1 MEARVLILYGD
12 GTQTL
17 PMAKALH
24 KLGCEVHA
32 VVSSKLCYGYGSR
45 YIGKKYLFQDINNI
59 QALYDYVIKLL
70 QHDHYDVII
79 PMHDESA
86 EMVSTYKDVLLIYTC
101 FVMPSIND
109 FKKGHDKQQ
118 LIDLLQRK
126 RYPHPKTVF
135 VESNVINKEVL
146 DKANFPLLIK
156 PNITSGARGMT
167 KCDNEEE
174 LRQRFPLVYRQF
186 GACHLQSIVK
196 AGGHQFEVQLYVNGK
211 GELVQSS
218 VIKKFRWYPAKGG
231 SSSCCVS
238 EFNQEIVDICYQV
251 LKDLGWVGFA
261 DFDTIEDPE
270 TGELLIMELNPRLP
284 ACVRAAFEGGVNWA
298 DVILNEYLGQEHQ
311 IYQQQDG
318 KYLRFLGFEVLWF
331 VKSKNRWNT
340 KPNWFKFLGK
350 NIYYQDFMSNDV
362 WPFVLGSIGNVKKLL
377 SSDFR
382 KAKAG
387 I

>member
-1 MEARVLILYGD
+1 MKHKVLILYGD

-17 PMAKALH
+17 PMAQVLH
-24 KLGCEVHA
+24 KMGCEVHA
-32 VVSSKLCYGYGSR
+32 VVSSKLSYGYGSR
-45 YIGKKYLFQDINNI
+45 YIDIKYIFKEVNNI
-59 QALYDYVIKLL
+59 SLFYNFIISILS
-70 QHDHYDVII
+70 HEHYDVMI

-86 EMVSTYKDVLLIYTC
+86 EMVSTYQDELLKYTH
-101 FVMPSIND
+101 FVMPQINV
-109 FKKGHDKQQ
+109 FKRGYDKQQ
-118 LIDLLQRK
+118 LIGLLQRK
-126 RYPHPKTVF
+126 GYPHPKTVF
-135 VESNVINKEVL
+135 VEHDEINGEVL
-146 DKANFPLLIK
+146 SQVDFPILIK

-167 KCDNEEE
+167 KCDNEDE
-174 LRQRFPLVYRQF
+174 LRQRFAHVYYQY
-186 GACHLQSIVK
+186 GPCHLQSIVK
-196 AGGHQFEVQLYVNGK
+196 AGGHQVEVQLYVNGK

-218 VIKKFRWYPAKGG
+218 VIKKYRWYPVKGG

-238 EFNQEIVDICYQV
+238 EYNKQIVEICFQV

-298 DVILNEYLGQEHQ
+298 DVILNEYLGQEHKN
-311 IYQQQDG
+311 YHQQEG
-318 KYLRFLGFEVLWF
+318 KYLRFLGFEILWF
-331 VKSKNRWNT
+331 VNSKNRWKT

-350 NIYYQDFMSNDV
+350 NIYYQDLMLNDV
-362 WPFVLGSIGNVKKLL
+362 RPFVLGTIGNIKKLL
-377 SSDFR
+377 NRDFR

>member
-1 MEARVLILYGD
+1 MSQRVLILYGD

-17 PMAKALH
+17 PMSQALH
-24 KLGCEVHA
+24 KMGCEVHA
-32 VVSSKLCYGYGSR
+32 VVSSKLSYGYGSR
-45 YIGKKYLFQDINNI
+45 CIDKKYIFKEINNI
-59 QALYDYVIKLL
+59 SLFYDYVISLL
-70 QHDHYDVII
+70 KREHYDVMI

-86 EMVSTYKDVLLIYTC
+86 EMVSTYQNELLKYTH
-101 FVMPSIND
+101 FIMPSVDVFRN
-109 FKKGHDKQQ
+109 GYDKQK
-118 LIDLLQRK
+118 LMMLLEK
-126 RYPHPKTVF
+126 KSYPHPKTVF
-135 VESNVINKEVL
+135 VEQDVIDDDVF
-146 DKANFPLLIK
+146 DKVDFPVLIK

-174 LRQRFPLVYRQF
+174 LRQRYPYAYHQY
-186 GACHLQSIVK
+186 GPCHLQSIIK
-196 AGGHQFEVQLYVNGK
+196 AGGHQVEVQLYVNGK

-218 VIKKFRWYPAKGG
+218 VIKKFRWYPVNGG

-238 EFNQEIVDICYQV
+238 EYNKKIVEICYQV

-311 IYQQQDG
+311 IYQQQGG
-318 KYLRFLGFEVLWF
+318 KYLRFLGFEMLWF
-331 VKSKNRWNT
+331 VKSRKRWGT
-340 KPNWFKFLGK
+340 KPNWLKFLGK
-350 NIYYQDFMSNDV
+350 DIYYQDLMSNDM
-362 WPFVLGSIGNVKKLL
+362 WPFVLGTIGNIKKLL
-377 SSDFR
+377 NPDFR

-387 I
+387 N